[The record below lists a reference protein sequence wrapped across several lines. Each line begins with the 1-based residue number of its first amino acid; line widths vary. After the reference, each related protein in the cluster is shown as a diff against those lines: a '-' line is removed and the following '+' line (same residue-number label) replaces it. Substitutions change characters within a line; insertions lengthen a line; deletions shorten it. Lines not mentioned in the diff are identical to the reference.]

1 MANTA
6 RRIQV
11 FVMVL
16 RGFAFDFAPKGKSAL
31 LEEKACRFLPD
42 F

>member
-16 RGFAFDFAPKGKSAL
+16 RGFAFDFCAKGVCPFGGKGVP
-31 LEEKACRFLPD
+31 FLPD

>member
-1 MANTA
+1 MADTA

-16 RGFAFDFAPKGKSAL
+16 RGFAFDFCAKGGSL
-31 LEEKACRFLPD
+31 PFWRKACAVFA
-42 F
+42 